1 LKKTNSEQNDR
12 KIRRFLKRLEG
23 VSVSKNYKE
32 DLAHCKKKLEHY
44 QLILQWCEIFLDK
57 KSFSIYSGTYI
68 ASALL
73 FPMERLF
80 ESYMARKVRQTLPKE
95 RYRVVVQENKYSLFE
110 RPQPAFRLRPDIVI
124 YDLQEHLVYI
134 LDTKWK
140 ILSKDKK
147 NYGILSSDM
156 YQIYAYQKRYQAEK
170 VILLY
175 PQVEEEKLENIY
187 YEEKVEVVFVD
198 L

>member
-1 LKKTNSEQNDR
+1 
-12 KIRRFLKRLEG
+12 
-23 VSVSKNYKE
+23 
-32 DLAHCKKKLEHY
+32 
-44 QLILQWCEIFLDK
+44 LDE

-95 RYRVVVQENKYSLFE
+95 RYRVVAQENKYHLFE
-110 RPQPAFRLRPDIVI
+110 TPQPAFRLRPDIVV
-124 YDLQEHLVYI
+124 YDLQEQLVYI